1 MKVSEILKSDM
12 TNDNTIICIDQPISG
27 GNVSFRGHWY
37 EDRILDFAEDEITKL
52 TYIKEENKVYM
63 EVKS

>member
-12 TNDNTIICIDQPISG
+12 TSDNTIICIDKPITG

-37 EDRILDFAEDEITKL
+37 EDRILDFAENEITKL
-52 TYIKEENKVYM
+52 TYIGKENKIYM
-63 EVKS
+63 EVE